1 MANNVGR
8 LGVVLGIDTAEFV
21 TGLEKAKDKL
31 DKFATTAMAGGKTI
45 ALALAAAS
53 VASLKYADDIYEVAK
68 ANEVAVDT
76 IVKMKMALGQSG
88 GEAENATKLMS
99 SFASYVD
106 KAAGG
111 SFEAQQTFK
120 NLGISLKD
128 LSTLS
133 MDELLTKTTEG
144 LSKQSDSITR
154 NAKAVDIFGK
164 AMKGVDVLDF
174 TEGMKSTD
182 TITKQTADGIK
193 EAGKLFDLLDKHA
206 KDTALSFTSALAP
219 ALGKV
224 NELLDGY
231 INKNRSLK
239 DTVHDAYNRFLPGM
253 IVERLPQYMR
263 KTPGG
268 EAKRGGGY
276 DIVDEEPKRDVKPGE
291 DKDAK
296 RLAQLK
302 AEITMAMVMRG
313 IDRGRAEIAMQM
325 VYNKESELK
334 TVLLALQYSADLAK
348 IEEERTKA
356 IAENHTKNPLIEGQI
371 NQKANIEKLTA
382 AEKYKA
388 EIARTE
394 SERKL
399 KVYDDEQQ
407 MAESL
412 GKWQAKITYEME
424 RQIQEQELQMTLT
437 NERLKYENSLFMLSQ
452 DDRNIL
458 MQEYDLEAKITEFKR
473 QQMLAHED
481 PKDIEERAKRMR
493 ELGQQ
498 QISLNQDTIQQ
509 QKSFEYGWNQAYMSY
524 MDNATNAANLANQ
537 AFNSITGNMNS
548 ALDNFVRTGK
558 LNFADL
564 TRSILRDLT
573 AIQLK
578 SQATSIFKS
587 FGSDIFGAVAGM
599 FTGGVSP
606 GQSVTGIQSGM
617 AMADGGSPPVGL
629 ATLVGERGPEM
640 FVPRT
645 AGSIIPNN
653 QLSAMSGGGQT
664 INYNGPYIEKLSAID
679 TQSSIQFLS
688 KNKQTIWAA
697 NQSMARSVPTSR

>member
-268 EAKRGGGY
+268 EAKRGGGF
-276 DIVDEEPKRDVKPGE
+276 DVFDEEPKREVKPGE

-296 RLAQLK
+296 RIAQLK

-348 IEEERTKA
+348 IEEERAKA
-356 IAENHTKNPLIEGQI
+356 IAENHTKNPIIEGQI

-399 KVYDDEQQ
+399 KAYDDEQQ

-599 FTGGVSP
+599 FTGGISP
-606 GQSVTGIQSGM
+606 GQSVTGIPSGM

-653 QLSAMSGGGQT
+653 QLSAMTGGGQT